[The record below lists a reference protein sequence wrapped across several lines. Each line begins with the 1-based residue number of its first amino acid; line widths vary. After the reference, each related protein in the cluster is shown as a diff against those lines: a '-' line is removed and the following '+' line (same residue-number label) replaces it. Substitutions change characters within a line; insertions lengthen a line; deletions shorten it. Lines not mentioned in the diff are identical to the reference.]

1 MTGEGGRVVGGR
13 VVLLSACALGS
24 FVYALLLVAQ
34 PGALD
39 SEADSDAP
47 DWRVLAKGGGAFG
60 LAIGLMLTAI
70 LLTDV

>member
-1 MTGEGGRVVGGR
+1 MVGGR
-13 VVLLSACALGS
+13 VVLLSAIALGS

-39 SEADSDAP
+39 SEADSGSP

-60 LAIGLMLTAI
+60 LAVVTMLVAI
-70 LLTDV
+70 WMIDV

>member
-1 MTGEGGRVVGGR
+1 MVGGR
-13 VVLLSACALGS
+13 VVLLSAIALGS

-39 SEADSDAP
+39 SEADSDSP

-60 LAIGLMLTAI
+60 LAVVTMLVAI
-70 LLTDV
+70 WMIDV